1 MSRVSVLREFVEFL
15 RTEKKYWL
23 LPIVIVLVLFGLLL
37 VAAQSS
43 AVAPF
48 IYTLF

>member
-1 MSRVSVLREFVEFL
+1 MSKLSILKELWDFL
-15 RTEKKYWL
+15 KMRKRLWL
-23 LPIVIVLVLFGLLL
+23 LPIVIILVLLSFLIIF
-37 VAAQSS
+37 AQSS